1 MLASYVMENWQA
13 GLKSSIPLHNGNGV
27 QVSSLHNGIIG
38 VVKED
43 SSMLTRTPSSGADS
57 VPPVAAKPNR
67 KGRGWRIGVVVL
79 LTLSVLLMVGY
90 SAVSISIATQIQAA
104 RTLPSA
110 TPASLGLQYKDVTFP
125 SRYDNL
131 QLKGWFIPGVLPN
144 GQLTSQRTLI
154 MVHGVNKNRDDKDV
168 DLLYLSSDLARR
180 GFAILAFD
188 LRGHGESAAA
198 PLSLGSYE
206 QRDVLGAV
214 DFLRSGPLP
223 YPALGRPRVIA
234 GWGDSLGGATLILA
248 TAQEPA
254 IRAIV
259 SDSAFADA
267 LPRLE
272 RDIPQRSHLPA
283 LFTPGGLIAAQVL
296 YGVDYYHIRPV
307 DVIARIAP
315 RPILLI
321 HGANDNK
328 NHRDTPPAD
337 MYILAAAAL
346 DEPDANV
353 QTWMVPGATHVHA
366 YRMERKVY
374 VDRIIAF
381 YTAALGPDTSGS

>member
-1 MLASYVMENWQA
+1 
-13 GLKSSIPLHNGNGV
+13 
-27 QVSSLHNGIIG
+27 
-38 VVKED
+38 
-43 SSMLTRTPSSGADS
+43 MLTRTPSSGAS
-57 VPPVAAKPNR
+57 APPVAEKPNR
-67 KGRGWRIGVVVL
+67 KGRGWRIGVAVL

-90 SAVSISIATQIQAA
+90 SAVSISMATQIQVSYR

-144 GQLTSQRTLI
+144 GQLTSQRTII
-154 MVHGVNKNRDDKDV
+154 MVHGIGKNRDDKDV
-168 DLLYLSSDLARR
+168 DLLNLSSDLARR

-188 LRGHGESAAA
+188 LRGHGESPAA
-198 PLSLGSYE
+198 PLSFGSYE

-223 YPALGRPRVIA
+223 YPQLGHPRAIA

-248 TAQEPA
+248 AAQEPA
-254 IRAIV
+254 IGAIV
-259 SDSAFADA
+259 SDSAYADI

-272 RDIPQRSHLPA
+272 RDIPARGHFPA
-283 LFTPGGLIAAQVL
+283 MFTPGGLIMAQVL
-296 YGVDYYHIRPV
+296 YGVDYYHVRPV

-328 NHRDTPPAD
+328 DHITTPPAD
-337 MYILAAAAL
+337 MYTLAAAAL
-346 DEPDANV
+346 GGPEANV

-366 YRMERKVY
+366 YRLEGKVY